1 MVVSMKNFI
10 KRLFN
15 LDRVEQLEFEN
26 ARLKDCWEAENQK
39 RKADVRALDLQ
50 LKTYREHLRKYD
62 KTWKGL
68 SKFDDSCVYYVVTQ
82 GGYYQIKGWK
92 INKSVMSEVTR
103 RAVKNGFVVS
113 SESEAKRLQEAL
125 QRLAW

>member
-1 MVVSMKNFI
+1 MRKFF
-10 KRLFN
+10 KKLFN
-15 LDRVEQLEFEN
+15 LDRVEVLQDQVKSLE
-26 ARLKDCWEAENQK
+26 RLCQAADEK
-39 RKADVRALDLQ
+39 RKKEVSTLSLQ
-50 LKTYREHLRKYD
+50 LDTYRGRLQQYE

-68 SKFDDSCVYYVVTQ
+68 GKFDDNRVYYVVTQ

-92 INKSVMSEVTR
+92 INKSVMTEVTR
-103 RAVKNGFVVS
+103 RAVKNGFVVA

>member
-1 MVVSMKNFI
+1 MKKFF

-15 LDRVEQLEFEN
+15 LDRVEQLELEN
-26 ARLKDCWEAENQK
+26 AKLKELWGVESTK
-39 RKADVRALDLQ
+39 RKTDVRALNLQ
-50 LKTYREHLRKYD
+50 LDTLREHLRQYD

-68 SKFDDSCVYYVVTQ
+68 SKFDDSRTYYVVTQ

-92 INKSVMSEVTR
+92 LNKGVMSEVTR

-113 SESEAKRLQEAL
+113 SRCEAERLQEAL
-125 QRLAW
+125 HRLAW

>member
-1 MVVSMKNFI
+1 MKNFI

-15 LDRVEQLEFEN
+15 LDRVEQLKLEN
-26 ARLKDCWEAENQK
+26 ARLKEYWETEHLN
-39 RKADVRALDLQ
+39 RKADVGALSLQ
-50 LKTYREHLRKYD
+50 LNTCRENLRKYE

-68 SKFDDSCVYYVVTQ
+68 GKFDDNRVYYVVTQ

-113 SESEAKRLQEAL
+113 SESEAGRLQEAL